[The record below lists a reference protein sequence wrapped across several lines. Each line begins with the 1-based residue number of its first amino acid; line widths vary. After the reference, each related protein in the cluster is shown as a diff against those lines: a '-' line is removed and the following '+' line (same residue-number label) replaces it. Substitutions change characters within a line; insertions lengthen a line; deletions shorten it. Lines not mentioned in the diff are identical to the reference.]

1 MIRTKKAI
9 AAIFRK
15 IADKIEAGTC
25 ELNDLE
31 LTEVANIL
39 VHRKLNA
46 EQVAHHLGVS
56 RTTIT
61 RMVADGRI
69 PHPRKLLV
77 EKNIGGRMKLKI
89 VLQSI
94 IRNTA
99 CSLRI
104 GL

>member
-15 IADKIEAGTC
+15 IADKIETGTC

-31 LTEVANIL
+31 LTEIANML

-69 PHPRKLLV
+69 PHPRKTLGGEKYWWQDEV
-77 EKNIGGRMKLKI
+77 EN
-89 VLQSI
+89 SI
-94 IRNTA
+94 AEYNKKY
-99 CSLRI
+99 

>member
-1 MIRTKKAI
+1 MITTKKAI

-31 LTEVANIL
+31 LTEIANML

-69 PHPRKLLV
+69 PQPRKTLGGEKYWWQDEV
-77 EKNIGGRMKLKI
+77 EN
-89 VLQSI
+89 SI
-94 IRNTA
+94 AEYNRKY
-99 CSLRI
+99 

>member
-31 LTEVANIL
+31 LTEIANML

-69 PHPRKLLV
+69 PHPRKTLGG
-77 EKNIGGRMKLKI
+77 EKYWWQDEIEN
-89 VLQSI
+89 SI
-94 IRNTA
+94 TEYNKKY
-99 CSLRI
+99 

>member
-15 IADKIEAGTC
+15 IADKIEEGTC

-31 LTEVANIL
+31 LTEIANML

-69 PHPRKLLV
+69 PHPRKTLGGEKYWWQDEV
-77 EKNIGGRMKLKI
+77 EN
-89 VLQSI
+89 SI
-94 IRNTA
+94 AEYNKKY
-99 CSLRI
+99 

>member
-15 IADKIEAGTC
+15 IADKIEADTC
-25 ELNDLE
+25 ELNNLE
-31 LTEVANIL
+31 LTEIANML

-69 PHPRKLLV
+69 PHPRKTLGGEKYWWQDEV
-77 EKNIGGRMKLKI
+77 EN
-89 VLQSI
+89 SI
-94 IRNTA
+94 AEYNKKY
-99 CSLRI
+99 

>member
-31 LTEVANIL
+31 LTEIANTL

-69 PHPRKLLV
+69 PHPRKTLGG
-77 EKNIGGRMKLKI
+77 EKYWW
-89 VLQSI
+89 QD
-94 IRNTA
+94 
-99 CSLRI
+99 
-104 GL
+104 

>member
-31 LTEVANIL
+31 LTEIANML

-69 PHPRKLLV
+69 PHPRKTLGGDKYWWQDEV
-77 EKNIGGRMKLKI
+77 ENHIAKYKEKH
-89 VLQSI
+89 
-94 IRNTA
+94 
-99 CSLRI
+99 